1 LKVSDEKTYIAL
13 FRAVM
18 FVHQDLQGLARKVG
32 ARYGLLS
39 AELNVVD
46 ILGRFGTTTMGELA
60 RRTFISPANTT
71 RTVKNLEARKL
82 VARSRDG
89 NSDRV
94 VIVAL
99 TPKGRALFRKCF
111 PAIFN
116 EAVRYFDKGLSKQE
130 RDQLAELLER
140 FVPPMH
146 FFLAPRKARAR
157 AHATRR

>member
-1 LKVSDEKTYIAL
+1 MKSSEERTYIAL

-18 FVHQDLQGLARKVG
+18 FVHHDLHGLARKVG
-32 ARYGLLS
+32 ARFGLLS

-46 ILGRFGTTTMGELA
+46 ILGKFGTTTMGELS

-89 NSDRV
+89 ESDRV
-94 VIVAL
+94 VTVAL
-99 TPKGRALFRKCF
+99 TPSGKDLFRKCY

-116 EAVRYFDKGLSKQE
+116 EAVRYFDKGLSRQE
-130 RDQLAELLER
+130 RKSLMRLLER

-146 FFLAPRKARAR
+146 F
-157 AHATRR
+157 

>member
-1 LKVSDEKTYIAL
+1 MKPSEERTYIAL

-18 FVHQDLQGLARKVG
+18 FVHHDLHGLARKIG
-32 ARYGLLS
+32 ARFGLLS

-71 RTVKNLEARKL
+71 RTVKNLEARRL
-82 VARSRDG
+82 VVRSRDG
-89 NSDRV
+89 RSNRV

-99 TPKGRALFRKCF
+99 TSKGKALFRHCF

-116 EAVRYFDKGLSKQE
+116 EAVGYFDKGLSAQE
-130 RDQLAELLER
+130 RMHVVQLLER
-140 FVPPMH
+140 LVPPMH
-146 FFLAPRKARAR
+146 F
-157 AHATRR
+157 